1 MMEMNPVRNL
11 SIHFLVVAV
20 CLSVSAGRAG
30 AQEHQH
36 PAPDQE
42 SPSGD
47 EKWTWTTDANAF
59 FGYNYQ
65 QRRYAD
71 FTAWESQNWL
81 MVEGG
86 RRMGRGR
93 LTIDAMLSFEPWTI
107 GRLVYADRTRLPATG
122 GSPQL
127 YQTGESYQQVP
138 LVNFQHPHDLIMGLG
153 MTYRVERARVAYF
166 FGADL
171 VGSPALGPTAFMHR
185 ESARDNPQ
193 APLTHHY
200 LDSTHVT
207 PGVLRAGLTTGA
219 MTFEASVFRGEEP
232 DENRL
237 NIDTPRLDSWSARVG
252 WRRGPWQAQV
262 SGGHLHEPEW
272 FDPFDVTRLTA
283 SVGFNGEIASRP
295 LSATL
300 AWGENRMFNGFQNVE
315 DGYLLEWDFRATG
328 ASTFYGRAEAA
339 AKHLFGLIS
348 HPKGFTHPHA
358 YSDVDAVTLGYVQ
371 DLPIPG
377 TTRFGFGGDVTFY
390 RTSPDLLIY
399 YGGSHSYHVFL
410 RWRPGATSPAHVH

>member
-1 MMEMNPVRNL
+1 MEMNPVRNL
-11 SIHFLVVAV
+11 SIHVLVVV
-20 CLSVSAGRAG
+20 VCLCLSVGAAG

-36 PAPDQE
+36 PAPDQGA
-42 SPSGD
+42 PPGD
-47 EKWTWTTDANAF
+47 TSWTWTTDANAF

-65 QRRYAD
+65 QRKYAD
-71 FTAWESQNWL
+71 FASWESQNWIML
-81 MVEGG
+81 DAS
-86 RRMGRGR
+86 RRIGRGR
-93 LTIDAMLSFEPWTI
+93 LIIDVMASLEPWTI
-107 GRLVYADRTRLPATG
+107 GRLVYADRIRLPATG

-153 MTYRVERARVAYF
+153 MTYRVERERVAYF

-185 ESARDNPQ
+185 DSARDNPQ

-283 SVGFNGEIASRP
+283 SIGFNGQVASRP

-328 ASTFYGRAEAA
+328 TSTFYGRGEAA

-358 YSDVDAVTLGYVQ
+358 YSDVKALTLGYVY

-377 TTRFGFGGDVTFY
+377 ATRFGIGGDVTLY